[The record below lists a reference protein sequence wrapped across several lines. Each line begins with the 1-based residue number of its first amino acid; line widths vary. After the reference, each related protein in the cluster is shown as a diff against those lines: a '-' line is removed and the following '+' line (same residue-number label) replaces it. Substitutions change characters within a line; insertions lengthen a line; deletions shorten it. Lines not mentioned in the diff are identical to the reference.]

1 VTGRL
6 AVSAV
11 PDVDGVNV
19 TPIAQEA
26 PAASDVVQAAVPPET
41 AGAAAKSEAL
51 VPVIAGSGIVSVS
64 VEPVLLVSVKVWA
77 ALATLNS

>member
-41 AGAAAKSEAL
+41 AGAAAKSAAL
-51 VPVIAGSGIVSVS
+51 VPVIADNGIVMVIA
-64 VEPVLLVSVKVWA
+64 EPVLLVSVKIWA
-77 ALATLNS
+77 ALATWNN